1 MGLDGIDI
9 SFWQDVLVVSSM
21 TTCDFII
28 VKATGGAGYKNEC
41 FERHANDTLTS
52 GNLLDCFSAVCEA
65 WELELAGSACDDL
78 ITRYS
83 WTGGI
88 DGAPG
93 DQTGRESWTHNYYSG
108 HWDGI
113 LHYNGKADVGSA
125 SVPTSSGAPSG
136 DMSEFAARVIAGD
149 LGNGE
154 ERKRRLEFYYS
165 IVQSR
170 VNEMLP

>member
-1 MGLDGIDI
+1 M
-9 SFWQDVLVVSSM
+9 
-21 TTCDFII
+21 
-28 VKATGGAGYKNEC
+28 
-41 FERHANDTLTS
+41 
-52 GNLLDCFSAVCEA
+52 
-65 WELELAGSACDDL
+65 
-78 ITRYS
+78 
-83 WTGGI
+83 
-88 DGAPG
+88 
-93 DQTGRESWTHNYYSG
+93 
-108 HWDGI
+108 
-113 LHYNGKADVGSA
+113 HYNGKADVGSA